1 MGKVVLRVSMVD
13 MGVVRVDSEEGGEAG
28 DGKRK
33 WMDLGLV
40 FVFLGW
46 SLGGVRFNL
55 GGIQNSHTRC
65 KIQA

>member
-1 MGKVVLRVSMVD
+1 MVD

-40 FVFLGW
+40 FCVSGLVTGRR
-46 SLGGVRFNL
+46 S
-55 GGIQNSHTRC
+55 IQPRGDSKQPH
-65 KIQA
+65 AM